1 MLSIIPKTNFGTN
14 LFDDLSDWFSDPFF
28 RKSAQNAVMKTD
40 IQEKDGLYLMT
51 VDMPGYEKE
60 NIKAELKGGYLT
72 ISAETTSENE
82 HTDEQN
88 YIHKERYKGSCSR
101 SYFVGEDLKQEDIKA
116 AYKDGILH
124 LSFPKETPK
133 QLEKGNLIAIE

>member
-28 RKSAQNAVMKTD
+28 RKNAQNAVMKTD